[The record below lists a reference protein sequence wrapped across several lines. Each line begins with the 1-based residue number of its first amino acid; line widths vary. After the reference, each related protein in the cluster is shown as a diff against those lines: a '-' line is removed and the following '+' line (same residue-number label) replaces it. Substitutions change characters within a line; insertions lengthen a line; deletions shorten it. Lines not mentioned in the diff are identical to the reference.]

1 MDFNAR
7 EQERLKNADEIF
19 FMADVS
25 HIQAS
30 TLATT
35 VGKDNIKLL
44 NALMRKRARVWWNKT
59 ALERYL
65 DHKLIP
71 RGLRIKTFPAFQ
83 FSDPN
88 HKVRW
93 EGVLN
98 QCSFELMS
106 ILIEHDSNTFKEV
119 SLEIEEIQKNLEPND
134 LQFVKIIEEDIVKY
148 ETEITDIKKVKFNRD
163 SIDYQTDKV
172 YNWQQGKRIAKKS
185 RPRSVTNPS
194 AISGAPST
202 DIDSSDYE
210 SRQSVE
216 GDAVP
221 ASSFLGQGH
230 GQDQAQG
237 GQDVGSRQLRD
248 RIRYGYRGKKRR
260 GNHAN

>member
-1 MDFNAR
+1 
-7 EQERLKNADEIF
+7 
-19 FMADVS
+19 MADVS
-25 HIQAS
+25 HIQAPQ
-30 TLATT
+30 LVIA
-35 VGKDNIKLL
+35 GGRDNIKLL

-119 SLEIEEIQKNLEPND
+119 TLEIEEIYKNLDPTD
-134 LQFVKIIEEDIVKY
+134 LQLVKTIEEDIVKY
-148 ETEITDIKKVKFNRD
+148 EIEITDIKKVKFNRD
-163 SIDYQTDKV
+163 SVDYQTDRV
-172 YNWQQGKRIAKKS
+172 YNWQHGKKTTKK
-185 RPRSVTNPS
+185 PRSRNVINPS
-194 AISGAPST
+194 VVSGATST

-216 GDAVP
+216 GDAGP
-221 ASSFLGQGH
+221 STSFLGQGH
-230 GQDQAQG
+230 GQDQVPG
-237 GQDVGSRQLRD
+237 GRDVVNRQLRD

-260 GNHAN
+260 GNHAK